1 MSLNDVYR
9 QRHTP
14 TPKSKALDAIST
26 IIRQHDERVGA
37 GTRVATQVDYWRRIL
52 AGDLH
57 PEQFIN
63 RNRADVINQ
72 HLRQSNFP
80 SYESGVVP
88 SEMALVEHRADLLK
102 IPMTVGLLRAL
113 RDACR
118 D

>member
-37 GTRVATQVDYWRRIL
+37 NPNRVATQVMEWRRIL

-57 PEQFIN
+57 CDQFIG

-80 SYESGVVP
+80 SYESGIVT
-88 SEMALVEHRADLLK
+88 
-102 IPMTVGLLRAL
+102 I
-113 RDACR
+113 
-118 D
+118 